1 MNRIRIT
8 GLYLLIALIILAEL
22 SISEMK
28 RGSGRVDFSF
38 IILLPF
44 AIGLLCNRKWAVTG
58 TATLGMISTIVVI
71 LVALMRTVSGAGDL
85 SVNLG
90 PFVFAKLDVVT
101 VWLFALVY
109 VSFFGIPMICVSL
122 KRQATQATT

>member
-1 MNRIRIT
+1 M
-8 GLYLLIALIILAEL
+8 
-22 SISEMK
+22 
-28 RGSGRVDFSF
+28 
-38 IILLPF
+38 
-44 AIGLLCNRKWAVTG
+44 AVTG

-90 PFVFAKLDVVT
+90 PFVFAKLDVVKI
-101 VWLFALVY
+101 WLFALVY